1 MEKIWPTL
9 EHVDSSSGALGSAVN
24 KALDALIPILVNAPA
39 DGKTRDKWLDRLWQ
53 AMADDGSDD
62 ALRTAVVE
70 MGRGLIDADL
80 GGHVMK
86 KRMAIGGRGKRGG
99 VRTLLAYKSGDK
111 AFFVYG
117 FAKNVWASVR
127 TDELKALKHLA
138 KELMGYSDK
147 ALTKAIRHGALI
159 EVEDNG

>member
-1 MEKIWPTL
+1 MRIFK
-9 EHVDSSSGALGSAVN
+9 N
-24 KALDALIPILVNAPA
+24 KAF
-39 DGKTRDKWLDRLWQ
+39 TKWAEKEGL
-53 AMADDGSDD
+53 SDD
-62 ALRTAVVE
+62 ALRTAVDE
-70 MGRGLIDADL
+70 MERGLIDADL

-86 KRMAIGGRGKRGG
+86 KRVAVGGRGKRGG

-117 FAKNVWASVR
+117 FAKNVRANVS

-147 ALTKAIRHGALI
+147 ALTKAIQHGALI